1 MPKTAKKASSKS
13 SETSEFLL
21 NFQKK
26 DLREWKKDLKS
37 IIDGT
42 ADLEEVME
50 KEWYENK
57 IKSEEDRVKE
67 LNRIIQHV
75 KSNVFKI
82 EDYRFLSN
90 MFEETIFMR
99 TATKKERADNKK
111 DLDFLHDLMKKY
123 RLPNGVYILPF

>member
-1 MPKTAKKASSKS
+1 MPKTAKKKASSK
-13 SETSEFLL
+13 TSEFLL

-82 EDYRFLSN
+82 EDYRFLSK
-90 MFEETIFMR
+90 MFEETLW
-99 TATKKERADNKK
+99 ADNKK
-111 DLDFLHDLMKKY
+111 DSDFLHDLMKKY
-123 RLPNGVYILPF
+123 GLF